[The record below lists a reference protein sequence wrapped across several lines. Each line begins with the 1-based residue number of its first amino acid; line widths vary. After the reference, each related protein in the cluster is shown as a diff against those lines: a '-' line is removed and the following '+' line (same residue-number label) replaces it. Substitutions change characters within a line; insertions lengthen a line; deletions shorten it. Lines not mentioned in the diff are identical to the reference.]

1 MRELRLGEQL
11 LVADQSGDRPALV
24 TKVLGPQHAELCVFD
39 PLPTHEKSVQVHATR
54 AQALN
59 GELKDLRRHAYRA

>member
-1 MRELRLGEQL
+1 MRELTLGAPVI
-11 LVADQSGDRPALV
+11 VADQSGDRPAIV

-54 AQALN
+54 AEALN
-59 GELKDLRRHAYRA
+59 GELKDLRRHAYWA